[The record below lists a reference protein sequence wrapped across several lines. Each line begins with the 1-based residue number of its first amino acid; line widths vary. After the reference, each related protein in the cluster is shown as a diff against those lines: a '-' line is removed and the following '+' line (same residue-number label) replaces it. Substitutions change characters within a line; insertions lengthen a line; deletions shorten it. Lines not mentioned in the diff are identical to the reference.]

1 MSSPSDPF
9 NVAPSQAST
18 FDPTAFFSMKGKV
31 SAAPTTGA
39 SSRIVDSAS
48 TGEGTDANIGNEG
61 LAEVPFALKVTQWF
75 DRLSTATDRVAGIEA
90 IGAILATHFGSR
102 PIRIAIGGKRPKRV
116 LDLRLGWLSRE
127 SDLWRDTATLW
138 KESSFDAQW
147 QSTSK
152 SESTIGFA
160 DATQSSWRILVWVAA
175 PEVSPSLLDSIRQPL
190 EVMARFAS
198 RLSSRHFSAW
208 TVMFGKHP
216 KLTIGVIS
224 AIFLAGICF
233 PVRYPVDCT
242 AILEPVGE
250 RIVSAPFAAVLSDC
264 HVRLGD
270 PVRLNEVLLE
280 LDGRPLRLERESL
293 QAESDQAK
301 KEREMALASH
311 RIADAQQAEL
321 KQKQLQRRIQLLDDR
336 LARLQ
341 VRSPIDG
348 IVVSGDLERFV
359 GSPLETGQTLMEI
372 APLDRLSIEV
382 EIPEMEIGYV
392 SKDAP
397 MRVRFAA
404 AGGRSILAN
413 LASVSPAA
421 EVRDDNNVFVGRMDL
436 EHPDENLRPGMRG
449 GATMYGPLR
458 PFVWRIGRTAWERV
472 LWWIGY

>member
-1 MSSPSDPF
+1 MNVSGDPFSVAPSTTPFDPNALFSIGGPVPVAHSTVASSRNVDPSSPS
-9 NVAPSQAST
+9 NLH
-18 FDPTAFFSMKGKV
+18 
-31 SAAPTTGA
+31 
-39 SSRIVDSAS
+39 DS
-48 TGEGTDANIGNEG
+48 NIGNEV
-61 LAEVPFALKVTQWF
+61 LAAVPYALKLTQWF
-75 DRLSTATDRVAGIEA
+75 DKLSTATDRVAGTEA
-90 IGAILATHFGSR
+90 IGGILTAHFGSR
-102 PIRIAIGGKRPKRV
+102 PIRIAIGGKRPQRV
-116 LDLRLGWLSRE
+116 LDHRLGWLSRD
-127 SDLWRDTATLW
+127 SDLWRDVAAHW
-138 KESSFDAQW
+138 KDSSFNAQW
-147 QSTSK
+147 QLTSK

-160 DATQSSWRILVWVAA
+160 DETHSSRRILVWVAA
-175 PEVSPSLLDSIRQPL
+175 SEVSPSLLDSIRQPL
-190 EVMARFAS
+190 EVMARLTS
-198 RLSSRHFSAW
+198 RLSSRRLSAW
-208 TVMFGKHP
+208 KVMFGKHS
-216 KLTIGVIS
+216 KWTIGVIS
-224 AIFLAGICF
+224 VIFLAGICF

-242 AILEPVGE
+242 AVLEPVGE
-250 RIVSAPFAAVLSDC
+250 RIVSAPFGAVLSDC

-270 PVRLNEVLLE
+270 QVRLNEVLVE

-301 KEREMALASH
+301 KEREMALASR

-321 KQKQLQRRIQLLDDR
+321 KQRQLQRRIQLLDDR

-392 SKDAP
+392 TEDAP

-449 GATMYGPLR
+449 DATMYGPLR
-458 PFVWRIGRTAWERV
+458 PFVWRVGRTAWERV